1 MTAPL
6 TSTERR
12 RLKARAQHLE
22 PTLKVGKQG
31 LSAAF
36 LAAVAEALRSRHLIK
51 VKFAEFKEQ
60 KQELAPLLA
69 EKTGSH
75 LVTLVG
81 HVAVLYRPQAEAAT
95 QAVTANGHEAEEL
108 S

>member
-1 MTAPL
+1 MTTPL
-6 TSTERR
+6 TNAERR
-12 RLKARAQHLE
+12 RLKARAQHLA
-22 PTLKVGKQG
+22 PMLKVGKQG

-36 LAAVAEALRSRHLIK
+36 LAAVAEALRSHDLIK

-60 KQELAPLLA
+60 KKELAPLLA

-81 HVAVLYRPQAEAAT
+81 HVAVLYRPRAEAT
-95 QAVTANGHEAEEL
+95 PTALASGQEPGAL

>member
-1 MTAPL
+1 MLTPL
-6 TSTERR
+6 TSAERK

-22 PTLKVGKQG
+22 PMLKVGKQG
-31 LSAAF
+31 LSEAF
-36 LAAVAEALRSRHLIK
+36 IAGVDEALRSHDLMK

-69 EKTGSH
+69 EKCNCH

-81 HVAVLYRPQAEAAT
+81 HVAVLYRPRPAEAAHSES
-95 QAVTANGHEAEEL
+95 A
-108 S
+108 